1 MASSIHP
8 WIDEGLDN
16 DEMEAVLVAQNTLP
30 EWERGQIIRAFQTHQ
45 WSNASTDDERLC
57 FAHDETG
64 TIVCHD
70 GAVVGIE
77 CGQGDLGD
85 ALPDL
90 ILVLSDL
97 GWNGVLV
104 YSLAEH
110 MNGVMT
116 DLGRS
121 IPAHLDFDVQE
132 APRGIPVGE
141 MPETQELLDRGRSI
155 RQSAGF
161 SAAEDNKDIFG
172 SLTTE
177 EGLFSQSVATPPVT
191 ISLDDDTPVGSDD
204 ISLSPTL
211 QQHMSPVMVEDLPDD
226 GAPRVFSFDDDNTEY
241 SQIETSPAEIMV
253 PEPESETVPSAALL
267 HPSPSAV
274 ERELEQPAH
283 THQSTEQSTAP
294 SSSPEASQ
302 HIDSTVDTEPVD
314 TERTNTLV
322 HVGNSAFY
330 FDIDG
335 RNELRDEQTL
345 VDAFDSSLPS
355 SSVVHLCPGDGKL
368 SCFWDVLNEIDL
380 NEPLMADTFVR
391 WAFPAS
397 DREEPNEPASTW
409 ILRQK
414 RQNPGLSLRDFVGC
428 PYSSI
433 NRRLAP
439 LSLIPNGEAFIDVP
453 SNCDIYPQDTRET
466 FTVREVALSPART
479 LFVVHLDALD
489 GPFVQWIVDLLQRV
503 ATGYGQSARYER
515 KRLALQNSDVVPRE
529 DEALVAKADGINQEV
544 QSMLSDFVQRLQKMG
559 VVIPS

>member
-1 MASSIHP
+1 MATSIHP

-70 GAVVGIE
+70 GAIVGIE

-97 GWNGVLV
+97 GWNGVYV

-110 MNGVMT
+110 INGVMT

-132 APRGIPVGE
+132 APRGTPVSE

-161 SAAEDNKDIFG
+161 SAADDNKDIFG

-177 EGLFSQSVATPPVT
+177 EGLFSQSEATAPVA
-191 ISLDDDTPVGSDD
+191 ISLDDDTLLGGDD
-204 ISLSPTL
+204 VSLSPTL
-211 QQHMSPVMVEDLPDD
+211 QQHVSRVVVEDTPDD
-226 GAPRVFSFDDDNTEY
+226 GAPRVFNFADDNTDY
-241 SQIETSPAEIMV
+241 SRIETSPAEIMV
-253 PEPESETVPSAALL
+253 LVQENETEPSAALL
-267 HPSPSAV
+267 HPSPFAV
-274 ERELEQPAH
+274 ERELVQPAH
-283 THQSTEQSTAP
+283 MHQPTEQSTA
-294 SSSPEASQ
+294 SSSCQEVSQ
-302 HIDSTVDTEPVD
+302 HIDPTVD

-335 RNELRDEQTL
+335 RNELIDEQIL
-345 VDAFDSSLPS
+345 VDAFDPSLPS
-355 SSVVHLCPGDGKL
+355 NSVVHLWPGDGKL
-368 SCFWDVLNEIDL
+368 SCFWNVLNEIDL